1 MFEQAVLAVQDEK
14 TFAEVRKALDAAFA
28 PKQVEKFLNNVQKHK
43 LRARQFEQVLAGGLL
58 GAETQAKY
66 GALGNSD
73 RGQIREQYLRLVEK
87 VDPALRA
94 KFLKLYAYY

>member
-1 MFEQAVLAVQDEK
+1 MFEQAVLAIQDEK
-14 TFAEVRKALDAAFA
+14 TFAEVHKALDAAFA

-43 LRARQFEQVLAGGLL
+43 LRARQFEQVLAEGLL
-58 GAETQAKY
+58 VSDTQAKY
-66 GALGNSD
+66 GVLGNSD
-73 RGQIREQYLRLVEK
+73 RGQVREQYLRLVEK

>member
-1 MFEQAVLAVQDEK
+1 MFEQAVLAIQDEK
-14 TFAEVRKALDAAFA
+14 TFAEVNKALDAAFA
-28 PKQVEKFLNNVQKHK
+28 PKQVERFLKNVQKHK

-58 GAETQAKY
+58 GAEAQAKY
-66 GALGNSD
+66 AALGNSD